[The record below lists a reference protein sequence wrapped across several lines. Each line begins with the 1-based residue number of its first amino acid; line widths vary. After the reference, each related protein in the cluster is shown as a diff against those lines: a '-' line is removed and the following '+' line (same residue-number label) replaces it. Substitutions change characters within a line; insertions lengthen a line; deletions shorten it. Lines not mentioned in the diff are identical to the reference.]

1 MVLRKHL
8 SLPLFAPLFLLASL
22 TWAAED
28 PAADEEE
35 ARLLYSR
42 ANDAVSNI
50 SERDYSYAYIQFYWR
65 RAQSNIDRVLRV
77 YPETAIGR
85 QLVSGALKVGPYDL
99 NYFRERLLPRLEE
112 KRVASFDAVNNA
124 IFLYNRERPAV
135 DADKI
140 AAFESIVEVL
150 SAQRRW
156 SEALGF
162 PLVNDDRGLLIATV
176 FRVAARLDNAPLVAE
191 LLANT
196 TPSEQTR
203 LWPILGEAYALVGRP
218 RSDIIQLL
226 DEHPGED
233 VRLAVLNG
241 MVEREIRIQRVA
253 ALRLPPSEEIR
264 TSHYTLKNLDVRD
277 DIESVARTFFP
288 GSNPAATALV
298 ERYRASLGNQPPANA
313 SPLAH
318 AAYIDHAA
326 DLEKFEALDT
336 YVAAASLP
344 KTVAATLVR
353 AFHRAGRIDEG
364 GKVQARIVA
373 SGVLTADE
381 AELAAF
387 RGRIESSEV
396 PLTVRQNTF
405 SDLPIKDPC
414 VLAVALMEWSLTPN
428 RSIRGAAPWDSVV
441 YRFQPGFENLPLPLS
456 KEVGEASAT
465 DRPY

>member
-1 MVLRKHL
+1 MALRKHL
-8 SLPLFAPLFLLASL
+8 FLSLFAPLFLLASL
-22 TWAAED
+22 TS
-28 PAADEEE
+28 AADDSAVDEQE

-65 RAQSNIDRVLRV
+65 RAQSNIERVLRV
-77 YPETAIGR
+77 YPETTIGR
-85 QLVSGALKVGPYDL
+85 QLASGALKVGPYDL
-99 NYFRERLLPRLEE
+99 TYFRERLLPRLEE
-112 KRVASFDAVNNA
+112 KRVAAFDAVNCA
-124 IFLYNRERPAV
+124 IFLYGRERAGI
-135 DADKI
+135 DANKI

-162 PLVNDDRGLLIATV
+162 PLLNEDRGLLIATV

-196 TPSEQTR
+196 TPAEQGR

-218 RSDIIQLL
+218 RSDITRLL

-233 VRLAVLNG
+233 VRLAVLAG

-264 TSHYTLKNLDVRD
+264 TAHYTLKNLDVRD

-288 GSNPAATALV
+288 AANPAATTLV
-298 ERYRASLGNQPPANA
+298 ERYRASQGNAPAA
-313 SPLAH
+313 GADPLVH

-326 DLEKFEALDT
+326 DLEKFEALST
-336 YVAAASLP
+336 YASAASLP
-344 KTVAATLVR
+344 KLVAATLVR
-353 AFHRAGRIDEG
+353 AYHRAGRVDDG
-364 GKVQARIVA
+364 QAAQKRLVA
-373 SGVLTADE
+373 AGALTADE

-387 RGRIESSEV
+387 RGRIESSEL
-396 PLTVRQNTF
+396 PLTVRPTTF
-405 SDLPIKDPC
+405 SSLPIQDPC

-441 YRFQPGFENLPLPLS
+441 YRYQPGFENLPLPLS
-456 KEVGEASAT
+456 KEVGDAAAA
-465 DRPY
+465 DRPF

>member
-8 SLPLFAPLFLLASL
+8 LLSRLASFYLLASL
-22 TWAAED
+22 TCGAAE
-28 PAADEEE
+28 PTDERE
-35 ARLLYSR
+35 ASMLYSR

-50 SERDYSYAYIQFYWR
+50 SESAYSYAYIQFYWR
-65 RAQSNIDRVLRV
+65 RAQANIDRILRV
-77 YPETAIGR
+77 YPETETGRKLAAGSLKIG
-85 QLVSGALKVGPYDL
+85 AYDL

-112 KRVASFDAVNNA
+112 KRLAAFDAVNNA
-124 IFLYNRERPAV
+124 IFLYNRERPGI
-135 DADKI
+135 DAEKT

-162 PLVNDDRGLLIATV
+162 PLLNDDRGLLIATV
-176 FRVAARLDNAPLVAE
+176 FRVAARLDNSPLVAE

-218 RSDIIQLL
+218 RSDITKLL
-226 DEHPGED
+226 DEHPGEE
-233 VRLAVLNG
+233 VRLAVLSG

-253 ALRLPPSEEIR
+253 ALRLPPSDEIR
-264 TSHYTLKNLDVRD
+264 TVHYTLKSLNVRD

-288 GSNPAATALV
+288 TPNAAATSLV
-298 ERYRASLGNQPPANA
+298 ERYRAAQGSKPASSAA
-313 SPLAH
+313 SVAH
-318 AAYIDHAA
+318 AAFIDYAA
-326 DLEKFEALDT
+326 DLEKFEELTAYANART
-336 YVAAASLP
+336 LP
-344 KTVAATLVR
+344 KVVAQTLVQ
-353 AFHRAGRIDEG
+353 AYHRAGRFDD
-364 GKVQARIVA
+364 GKAVQSRLVA
-373 SGVLTADE
+373 AKVLTPDE

-396 PLTVRQNTF
+396 PLTVRPTTF
-405 SDLPIKDPC
+405 SSLAIQDPC
-414 VLAVALMEWSLTPN
+414 VLAVALMDWSLTPN

-441 YRFQPGFENLPLPLS
+441 YRYQPGFENLPLPLS

-465 DRPY
+465 ERPF